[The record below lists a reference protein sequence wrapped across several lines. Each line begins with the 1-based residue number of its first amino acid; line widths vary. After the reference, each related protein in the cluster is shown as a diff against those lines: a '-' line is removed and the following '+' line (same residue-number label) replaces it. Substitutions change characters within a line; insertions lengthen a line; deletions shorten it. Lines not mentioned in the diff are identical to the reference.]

1 RISYSGFIRLMKEF
15 EDILISR
22 IAGQS
27 DKMHRAP
34 IAADALHSM
43 SSPAGDV
50 MPNRLLQYAA
60 ANNPTQ
66 DRIIEIWESI
76 LKISGISVFDRF
88 DHLGGD
94 ARLLEKMLDIAC
106 HRFGHN
112 VEPRSIA
119 ASPSI
124 TVSKLARLFVEGFV
138 REQAQRIEPP
148 GDPEMPPLLFLH
160 GDMDGGGLYLSEMAT
175 LLSTKQSLVALH
187 PHGIIDKKVPASVEE
202 MAAGYV
208 EEILRI
214 GFKGPFCV
222 AGYCNAGLVAFEMAR
237 RLKGSGFD
245 VALVALIGSLYKP
258 GGGTA
263 PENGRAQNGRRGGR
277 SADLTP
283 FDRHM
288 RAAQE
293 FIPQYYDGVVTT

>member
-1 RISYSGFIRLMKEF
+1 
-15 EDILISR
+15 
-22 IAGQS
+22 
-27 DKMHRAP
+27 
-34 IAADALHSM
+34 
-43 SSPAGDV
+43 
-50 MPNRLLQYAA
+50 
-60 ANNPTQ
+60 
-66 DRIIEIWESI
+66 
-76 LKISGISVFDRF
+76 
-88 DHLGGD
+88 
-94 ARLLEKMLDIAC
+94 
-106 HRFGHN
+106 
-112 VEPRSIA
+112 
-119 ASPSI
+119 
-124 TVSKLARLFVEGFV
+124 
-138 REQAQRIEPP
+138 
-148 GDPEMPPLLFLH
+148 
-160 GDMDGGGLYLSEMAT
+160 MAT

-293 FIPQYYDGVVTT
+293 FIPQYYDGVVTTLWPEEDPSIEPLEVHWGRVADSVESYSISGNHRSCISGRLRSLAECLNRCISKAMVRQEVAE